1 MVKRS
6 LLFFTPLVCGAAVLS
21 AAWYLRRH
29 VRISPA
35 GATMFVPLGVFIT
48 GLGVFYFCSAREFAL
63 ILDQRAANARW
74 KPRWLAPFR
83 TTQTPLWLVL
93 AAGVV
98 IILLGVE
105 FLAMGARFYFIVDKN
120 EPCHHRARIRSIAF
134 DWWAR
139 SALFKSEVQRPE
151 PARSAG

>member
-6 LLFFTPLVCGAAVLS
+6 LLFFTPLLCGAAVLF

-35 GATMFVPLGVFIT
+35 GATMFVLLGVFIS
-48 GLGVFYFCSAREFAL
+48 GLGVSYFRSAREFVL

-74 KPRWLAPFR
+74 KPRWLARLR
-83 TTQTPLWLVL
+83 TTRTPLWLMR

-98 IILLGVE
+98 MTLLGVE
-105 FLAMGARFYFIVDKN
+105 FLAMGASFLFY
-120 EPCHHRARIRSIAF
+120 RR
-134 DWWAR
+134 
-139 SALFKSEVQRPE
+139 
-151 PARSAG
+151 